1 MIKELTNEEFY
12 NFCLTFKD
20 KSIYQTPEYAFV
32 MNKQGFDSI
41 LLGMTNS
48 NNELIA
54 ASLILIEKKYGF
66 KYAYAPRGFLIDYD
80 NEAVVKS
87 FTCLIKKYLGKLD
100 IIAIKICPMIYKNI
114 MDSKNNIVKINNNF
128 ENNFK
133 LLRKLEYYHLGFNNS
148 FEALKPRFVS
158 VIPLNSNYTKTFNDL
173 SKPLKTK
180 IRGAEKKGIVI
191 HKGNKSNLEYLYFQT
206 KRKYP
211 RDLKYFEDTY
221 EFFNKKE
228 MAEFYYAKMDTS
240 IYLNNVRKEYQKQ
253 LDLNNKV
260 NEELLISKK
269 NNTKLIN
276 KKIELDKSLNNIKNE
291 LIYATNLNREN
302 PNGLIVASAFIIKN
316 TDSATLLMDGYD
328 PKFKRVNA
336 KHLLIWKLIE
346 RYSKEGL
353 KQFNLGGIN
362 NPLAPQSR
370 YKGLNDFK
378 LSFNSSSIEYIGDL
392 ELITNKALYFIY
404 RNSSPIRKIL
414 KK

>member
-1 MIKELTNEEFY
+1 
-12 NFCLTFKD
+12 
-20 KSIYQTPEYAFV
+20 
-32 MNKQGFDSI
+32 
-41 LLGMTNS
+41 
-48 NNELIA
+48 
-54 ASLILIEKKYGF
+54 
-66 KYAYAPRGFLIDYD
+66 
-80 NEAVVKS
+80 
-87 FTCLIKKYLGKLD
+87 
-100 IIAIKICPMIYKNI
+100 
-114 MDSKNNIVKINNNF
+114 
-128 ENNFK
+128 
-133 LLRKLEYYHLGFNNS
+133 
-148 FEALKPRFVS
+148 
-158 VIPLNSNYTKTFNDL
+158 
-173 SKPLKTK
+173 
-180 IRGAEKKGIVI
+180 
-191 HKGNKSNLEYLYFQT
+191 
-206 KRKYP
+206 
-211 RDLKYFEDTY
+211 
-221 EFFNKKE
+221 

-260 NEELLISKK
+260 NEELLISKR